1 MRIKIVTLSSKA
13 PFTIPKA
20 RRTRLGI
27 QPGDQVEFW
36 VEKGSM
42 RAWTLNPVT
51 KCPRLA

>member
-1 MRIKIVTLSSKA
+1 MRIKIVTLSSKG

-27 QPGDQVEFW
+27 QPGDQVALW

-42 RAWTLNPVT
+42 RARTLKPG
-51 KCPRLA
+51 LQA